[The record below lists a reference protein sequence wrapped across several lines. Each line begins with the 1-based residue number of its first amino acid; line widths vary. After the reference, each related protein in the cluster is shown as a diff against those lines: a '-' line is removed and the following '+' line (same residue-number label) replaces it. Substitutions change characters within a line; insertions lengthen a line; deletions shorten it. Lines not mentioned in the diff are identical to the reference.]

1 MSSEEGD
8 KTVEKA
14 FKEITRVLKVEGR
27 YLVLSLA
34 QDNVLQ
40 LMLDFFSSHNWLIR
54 IHKVC
59 FCLTKCIPLIINKIK
74 NILWYIL

>member
-1 MSSEEGD
+1 MSSEESD
-8 KTVEKA
+8 KTIEKA
-14 FKEITRVLKVEGR
+14 FKEITRVLKVGGR

-40 LMLDFFSSHNWLIR
+40 LMLDFFSCHNWLIR

-59 FCLTKCIPLIINKIK
+59 FCLKKCLA
-74 NILWYIL
+74 